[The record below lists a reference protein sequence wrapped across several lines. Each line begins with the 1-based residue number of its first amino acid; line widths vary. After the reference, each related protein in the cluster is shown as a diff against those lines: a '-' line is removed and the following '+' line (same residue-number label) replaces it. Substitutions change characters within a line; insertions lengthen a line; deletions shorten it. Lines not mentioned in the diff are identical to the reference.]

1 MNFGEGFTLLR
12 ELGRSG
18 EGSFI
23 PMQALVAIHMVH
35 RIVALVLFAGL
46 CVLAWRRWVG
56 ADAAMR
62 RTAVWLLGLALWQMI
77 SGLSNVVLG
86 WPLVAAL
93 AHSAG
98 AAGLV
103 AVTTS
108 LIARARAGERHRT
121 APSRMEVS
129 VDRTRRLAS

>member
-1 MNFGEGFTLLR
+1 
-12 ELGRSG
+12 
-18 EGSFI
+18 
-23 PMQALVAIHMVH
+23 MVH

-46 CVLAWRRWVG
+46 CVLAWRLWAG